1 MTIIVSDG
9 AKEARLAEKENY
21 NMING
26 MKKYVFTVLVT
37 LALFCFA
44 AVCINYSNTYAD
56 ENVTETEGTFAMADG
71 AEIRNSEPY
80 GLRFITRI
88 GDDFN
93 NALSTKYADCT
104 IKYGTILTTENKIWD
119 VTAKK
124 IVDIEGANYSEYRT
138 VLTDIPTDELSTM
151 VTAKS
156 YVKVLDAD
164 NGLVF
169 SKETES
175 VSRSAIQVAS
185 LALADGKTDDI
196 LYTYVNGVDITLG
209 NARDFRYEKSTDTLN
224 LTPSTMP
231 ANCKVEWAVNKTE
244 IATIDENG
252 VLTPV
257 KTGTVEVTAKLGN
270 KTSRCDVRVIKVIK
284 TKEEILNLF
293 NYLTIDIT
301 KDSRFITMDGYI
313 AIGAD
318 LDFSSKSQSEYNA
331 VRGVSISGNPA
342 TTEKGRGFGF
352 ASYLDESVITT
363 EQLKKFE
370 SVTNYGG
377 FNGFIGTIDGQGHS
391 IKGLQ
396 IASWGIFPAVGING
410 TIKNLAFTDTSL
422 GAVYS
427 YVLSGNNFYGTLD
440 NCLIDV
446 KTVQAGEQIRMFR
459 LFGGTLKNSIVN
471 IPVLGAGNNATSAAI
486 GYKSTQNN
494 YTITNA
500 YVIGTENVVAIR
512 KTKGDT
518 SIVTN
523 EYYTSIEK
531 FNEAEKDYQGFNA
544 EIWDFIGYEI
554 PVFKTY
560 NGTNITKKA

>member
-1 MTIIVSDG
+1 
-9 AKEARLAEKENY
+9 
-21 NMING
+21 MING

-138 VLTDIPTDELSTM
+138 VLTDIPADELSTM

-224 LTPSTMP
+224 LTPSTIP

-270 KTSRCDVRVIKVIK
+270 KTAQCDVRVIKVIK
-284 TKEEILNLF
+284 TEGDFLKLF
-293 NYLTIDIT
+293 DYLTVTVTGTNSII
-301 KDSRFITMDGYI
+301 KMDGYVE
-313 AIGAD
+313 IGAN
-318 LDFSSKSQSEYNA
+318 LDFSSMEQSAYNA
-331 VRGVSISGNPA
+331 VRGISISGNAA

-352 ASYLDESVITT
+352 ASYLAERVITT
-363 EQLKKFE
+363 EELKKFE
-370 SVTNYGG
+370 SVPNYLGTDG
-377 FNGFIGTIDGQGHS
+377 FVGTIDGQGHS
-391 IKGLQ
+391 VKGLQ

-410 TIKNLAFTDTSL
+410 TIKNLALTDVSL

-427 YVLSGNNFYGTLD
+427 YALSGNNFYGTLD

-446 KTVQAGEQIRMFR
+446 QAVQSGEQIRLSK
-459 LFGGTLKNSIVN
+459 LFGGTLKDSVVYMPI
-471 IPVLGAGNNATSAAI
+471 LESGNTLTSAAL
-486 GYKSTQNN
+486 GYQSTQRA
-494 YTITNA
+494 YTITRSF
-500 YVIGTENVVAIR
+500 VIGTESVVAIR
-512 KTKGDT
+512 TKKGDT

-531 FNEAEKDYQGFNA
+531 FNAAEKNYQGFNA

>member
-1 MTIIVSDG
+1 
-9 AKEARLAEKENY
+9 
-21 NMING
+21 MIKG

-37 LALFCFA
+37 LALFCFS

-56 ENVTETEGTFAMADG
+56 ENVTETEGTFVLVDG
-71 AEIRNSEPY
+71 AEIRNAEPY

-124 IVDIEGANYSEYRT
+124 IVDIEGVNYSEYRT
-138 VLTDIPTDELSTM
+138 VLTDIPADELSTM

-156 YVKVLDAD
+156 YVKVLDA
-164 NGLVF
+164 NNKLVF

-209 NARDFRYEKSTDTLN
+209 DVRDFRYEKINDTLN
-224 LTPSTMP
+224 LTPSTIP
-231 ANCKVEWAVNKTE
+231 ANCKVVWSVNKPE
-244 IATIDENG
+244 ITTIDENG

-257 KTGTVEVTAKLGN
+257 KTGTVKVTAKLG
-270 KTSRCDVRVIKVIK
+270 KKISQCDVRVIKVIK
-284 TKEEILNLF
+284 TKEEFLNLF
-293 NYLTIDIT
+293 NYLTISVSGDSGIIT
-301 KDSRFITMDGYI
+301 VDGYI

-318 LDFSSKSQSEYNA
+318 LDFSSMSQSEYNA

-352 ASYLDESVITT
+352 ASYLNESVITT

-370 SVTNYGG
+370 SVNNYGG
-377 FNGFIGTIDGQGHS
+377 LNGFIGTIDGQGHS

-446 KTVQAGEQIRMFR
+446 KTVQTGEQIRMFK
-459 LFGGTLKNSIVN
+459 LFGGTLKNSIVY
-471 IPVLGAGNNATSAAI
+471 IPVLGDGTNATSAAI
-486 GYKSTQNN
+486 GYKSTQRE

-518 SIVTN
+518 SIVIKG
-523 EYYTSIEK
+523 YYTSIDK

-544 EIWDFIGYEI
+544 EIWDFEGYEI

-560 NGTNITKKA
+560 NGTNIKKKA

>member
-1 MTIIVSDG
+1 
-9 AKEARLAEKENY
+9 
-21 NMING
+21 MING
-26 MKKYVFTVLVT
+26 MKKYLFTVLVT
-37 LALFCFA
+37 LALFCFS

-56 ENVTETEGTFAMADG
+56 ENVTETEGTFALVNG
-71 AEIRNSEPY
+71 AEIRNAEPY

-93 NALSTKYADCT
+93 NALSTNYADCT

-138 VLTDIPTDELSTM
+138 VLTDIPTEEFSTM

-156 YVKVLDAD
+156 YVKVLDAY
-164 NGLVF
+164 NKLVF

-209 NARDFRYEKSTDTLN
+209 NARDFRYEKSNDTLN
-224 LTPSTMP
+224 LAPSTIP
-231 ANCKVEWAVNKTE
+231 ANCKVVWSVNKPE

-257 KTGTVEVTAKLGN
+257 KTGTVEVTAKLG
-270 KTSRCDVRVIKVIK
+270 KKISKCDVRVIKVIK
-284 TKEEILNLF
+284 TEEEFLNLF

-318 LDFSSKSQSEYNA
+318 LDFSSMSQSEYNA
-331 VRGVSISGNPA
+331 VRGLSISGNPA

-370 SVTNYGG
+370 SVSDYGG
-377 FNGFIGTIDGQGHS
+377 YNGFIGMIDGQGHS

-396 IASWGIFPAVGING
+396 IASWGIFPAVGLNG
-410 TIKNLAFTDTSL
+410 IIKNLAFTDTSL
-422 GAVYS
+422 GATYS

-446 KTVQAGEQIRMFR
+446 KAVQAGEQIRMFK
-459 LFGGTLKNSIVN
+459 LFGGKLKNSIVN
-471 IPVLGAGNNATSAAI
+471 IPVLGAGNNAISAAI

-512 KTKGDT
+512 ITKGDT

-523 EYYTSIEK
+523 EYYTSIDK

-544 EIWDFIGYEI
+544 EIWDFEGYEI

-560 NGTNITKKA
+560 NGTNIAKKAQ